1 MDAKEIPIEAF
12 NNVLFKSFEFL
23 GIILLVVIIV
33 RVFFNF
39 KSDFFNRGLSVVKF
53 LGYLLL
59 ACGAY
64 FVTYRD
70 GRLYAEMPDALS
82 ISQCFVVILSI
93 FEALSNLVAIWKYP
107 KSDD

>member
-39 KSDFFNRGLSVVKF
+39 KSDFLTEV
-53 LGYLLL
+53 
-59 ACGAY
+59 
-64 FVTYRD
+64 
-70 GRLYAEMPDALS
+70 
-82 ISQCFVVILSI
+82 
-93 FEALSNLVAIWKYP
+93 
-107 KSDD
+107 